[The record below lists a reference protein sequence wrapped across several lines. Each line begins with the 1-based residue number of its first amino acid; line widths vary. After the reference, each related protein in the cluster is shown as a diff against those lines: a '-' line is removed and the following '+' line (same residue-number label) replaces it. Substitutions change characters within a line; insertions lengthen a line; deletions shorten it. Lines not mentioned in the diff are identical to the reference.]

1 MKKTL
6 SFLLAFLMI
15 VTMVP
20 VVAITSFA
28 STDPMEIGSKEDFL
42 KIGDAAGNYVLTQ
55 DIDLD
60 GMVIN
65 TYAVLLKAGTTIDGA
80 GHSIHNYSVKFN
92 SENQYK
98 PQEGAGTVAMSLF
111 GLGQTTEATY
121 TIKNLTVGTATD
133 AIDVDSAI
141 WGAAA
146 SPLVGVVPSGT
157 TLNVTNVTSYANF
170 TNANSNGGKTAGAI
184 VAYAYG
190 DLAINGCVVHGT
202 VLCNSSN
209 DLGVGGIL
217 GLVGANTAVTVQNC
231 ANYATVTGVNRI
243 GGIIG
248 SVGGANTESTIS
260 NCVNY
265 GTVNSTGTSVG
276 GVIGHIW
283 GAGTATTISN
293 SVNYG
298 TVKSTNGSGDAAA
311 FIGCA
316 ESGATFT
323 VENCKN
329 YAPVT
334 TGSGG
339 TAAAFIGS
347 AKAAN
352 ATFNVTNFE
361 NHGAIT
367 GKYAAAGI
375 ANMDANASTL
385 YVTNLFNTA
394 KLDGSPSRAAVVVAK
409 NEPATVST
417 LLNIDGVVNL
427 GDVAGKWKSGALVG
441 SSKAT
446 KITVTNSYMVG
457 KIEVTGQPGMIDPM
471 VGRYD
476 LPDTSA
482 AVAGS
487 TGNYH
492 NQDLI
497 LDNGTNVTSSTAKTV
512 AELLEMLNANE
523 TITNA
528 YGVFKYKTD
537 AKNALVQATP
547 AIKGIQFGKVSGEGE
562 NATYSARLVATIQD
576 TLYYENI
583 GFKITVGEGNAKI
596 HYSANVYGTI
606 YGNDN
611 GLITYTA
618 QELGG
623 KYVYGLVINGIPAG
637 QEVTLTVQTY
647 AKDADGEYLGA
658 AQTITIQNGALVE
671 NAQ

>member
-28 STDPMEIGSKEDFL
+28 STEPTEIGSKEDFL

-80 GHSIHNYSVKFN
+80 GHSIHNYSVKYDATN
-92 SENQYK
+92 STFISASIN
-98 PQEGAGTVAMSLF
+98 AISLF
-111 GLGQTTEATY
+111 ALEDVSGATY
-121 TIKNLTVGTATD
+121 TIQNLTIGGANTARI
-133 AIDVDSAI
+133 AVDNGAT
-141 WGAAA
+141 WGFAA
-146 SPLVGVVPSGT
+146 SPLVAAIPST
-157 TLNVTNVTSYANF
+157 ATLNVTNVICHANF
-170 TNANSNGGKTAGAI
+170 TNTGTSGKRPAGAI
-184 VAYAYG
+184 VAYTAGTLTVDNCKVYG
-190 DLAINGCVVHGT
+190 NVVS
-202 VLCNSSN
+202 NSNSGGN
-209 DLGVGGIL
+209 DFGVGGIL
-217 GLVGANTAVTVQNC
+217 GGKATSSVVTIQNS
-231 ANYATVTGVNRI
+231 ANYATVTGVNRV

-248 SVGGANTESTIS
+248 CAGGADSTVTIS
-260 NCVNY
+260 NCANY
-265 GTVNSTGTSVG
+265 GTVNSTGDGVG
-276 GVIGHIW
+276 AMIGWSW
-283 GAGTATTISN
+283 GDRTTTTISG
-293 SVNYG
+293 SVNYAPV
-298 TVKSTNGSGDAAA
+298 TAGSSGAAAA
-311 FIGCA
+311 FIGYT
-316 ESGATFT
+316 E
-323 VENCKN
+323 
-329 YAPVT
+329 
-334 TGSGG
+334 G
-339 TAAAFIGS
+339 TS
-347 AKAAN
+347 P
-352 ATFNVTNFE
+352 TFNLMNCE

-375 ANMDANASTL
+375 ALTDKADASTL

-394 KLDGSPSRAAVVVAK
+394 KLDGRGSRAAVVVAK
-409 NEPATVST
+409 NEPATAST

-441 SSKAT
+441 SSKAA

-457 KIEVTGQPGMIDPM
+457 KIAVTNDSNLIDPM
-471 VGRYD
+471 VGYYGTATPSEV
-476 LPDTSA
+476 LE
-482 AVAGS
+482 GS

-492 NQDLI
+492 NQDFI
-497 LDNGTNVTSSTAKTV
+497 LDNSTNVTSSTAKTV

-583 GFKITVGEGNAKI
+583 GFKITVGEGNAKT

>member
-28 STDPMEIGSKEDFL
+28 STEPTPISSKEDFL

-80 GHSIHNYSVKFN
+80 GHSIHNYSVKYDATN
-92 SENQYK
+92 STYK
-98 PQEGAGTVAMSLF
+98 PENNIAMSLF
-111 GLGQTTEATY
+111 ALEKTADATY
-121 TIKNLTVGTATD
+121 TIQNLTVGKA
-133 AIDVDSAI
+133 AAQVAVDFAV
-141 WGAAA
+141 WGSAA
-146 SPLVGVVPSGT
+146 SPLVAGVPAGT

-170 TNANSNGGKTAGAI
+170 TNNATNGAKSAAAI
-184 VAYAYG
+184 VAFTYGEVTIDGCSAYG
-190 DLAINGCVVHGT
+190 NVV
-202 VLCNSSN
+202 CNVSAGN
-209 DLGVGGIL
+209 NPRGVAGIL
-217 GLVGANTAVTVQNC
+217 GDKNSAASVTIKNC
-231 ANYATVTGVNRI
+231 TNYATVTGINRV

-248 SVGGANTESTIS
+248 CAGGADSTVTIS

-265 GTVNSTGTSVG
+265 GTVNSTGDGVG
-276 GVIGHIW
+276 AMIGWSW
-283 GAGTATTISN
+283 GDRTTTTISN
-293 SVNYG
+293 SVNYAPV
-298 TVKSTNGSGDAAA
+298 TAGSGGAAAA
-311 FIGCA
+311 FIGYT
-316 ESGATFT
+316 ESTS
-323 VENCKN
+323 
-329 YAPVT
+329 P
-334 TGSGG
+334 
-339 TAAAFIGS
+339 
-347 AKAAN
+347 
-352 ATFNVTNFE
+352 TFNLTNCE
-361 NHGAIT
+361 NHGAIK
-367 GKYAAAGI
+367 GKYATAGI
-375 ANMDANASTL
+375 ANMNANASTL
-385 YVTNLFNTA
+385 NVTNLFNTA
-394 KLDGSPSRAAVVVAK
+394 KLDGSDSRAAVIVAK
-409 NEPATVST
+409 NEPGTASQ

-441 SSKAT
+441 CSKAA

-457 KIEVTGQPGMIDPM
+457 KIAVTGDSNLIDPM
-471 VGRYD
+471 VGYYGTATPSEV
-476 LPDTSA
+476 LE
-482 AVAGS
+482 GS

-492 NQDLI
+492 NQDFI
-497 LDNGTNVTSSTAKTV
+497 LGNSTNVTSSTAKTV

-583 GFKITVGEGNAKI
+583 GFEVTVSGKTAKI

-623 KYVYGLVINGIPAG
+623 KYVYGLVINGIPADDA
-637 QEVTLTVQTY
+637 VTLTIRTY
-647 AKDADGEYLGA
+647 AKDKAVDGEGAAIEYFGA